1 MINVRDNRDISKI
14 LNHFL
19 TLNMWWRVGGSV
31 ARADF
36 TTVDCGV
43 GLVILPS
50 FRGNRITA
58 LLNCTNMVLTFSK
71 RTIVVQ

>member
-19 TLNMWWRVGGSV
+19 TLNLWWCVGGGV

-36 TTVDCGV
+36 TTVEDDAT
-43 GLVILPS
+43 LVILPRPQS
-50 FRGNRITA
+50 
-58 LLNCTNMVLTFSK
+58 
-71 RTIVVQ
+71 Q